1 MFPAVRLEI
10 SIDDGPFTKHRARTV
25 IVGNVGTLTAGMPL
39 LPDARIDD
47 GLLDVVLLHPQRFL
61 SWLPLAFRILGR
73 RPHTDE
79 LVNRMRGHTV
89 VIRAD
94 RDTPRELDGD
104 TLGAGRELRMRC
116 LHARLLVRVP
126 R

>member
-1 MFPAVRLEI
+1 
-10 SIDDGPFTKHRARTV
+10 
-25 IVGNVGTLTAGMPL
+25 
-39 LPDARIDD
+39 
-47 GLLDVVLLHPQRFL
+47 
-61 SWLPLAFRILGR
+61 
-73 RPHTDE
+73 
-79 LVNRMRGHTV
+79 MRGHTV
-89 VIRAD
+89 AIRAD